1 MKLLIIYLACSVFLG
16 LAYLVNR
23 IAYKEKIKAWHILLH
38 SVLWPF
44 YGVYLAVNE
53 FKRMEG

>member
-1 MKLLIIYLACSVFLG
+1 MKLFIIYLVYSVFLG

-23 IAYKEKIKAWHILLH
+23 IAFKEKIKARHILLH
-38 SVLWPF
+38 SLLWPF